1 MKKLILMIAL
11 ASLFIVMAY
20 AQESTVK
27 PQNTKNNIAT
37 PSRVAYVEGYRLVEW
52 LKQYKAAEQ
61 KDKNTSYY
69 HVGKAWGFIAGVVDA
84 SAEEIGIQDKL
95 TMKQVINIVDSF
107 LAEHIDRWHEPAADI
122 VIDALKENVVNVKAN
137 KIK

>member
-1 MKKLILMIAL
+1 MKQLILMTAL
-11 ASLFIVMAY
+11 APLLIVMAY
-20 AQESTVK
+20 AQDSTVE
-27 PQNTKNNIAT
+27 PPKNNIVNS
-37 PSRVAYVEGYRLVEW
+37 SRVAYVEGYRLAEW

-95 TMKQVINIVDSF
+95 TMKQVVNIVDSF
-107 LAEHIDRWHEPAADI
+107 LAEHIERWHEPAADL
-122 VIDALKENVVNVKAN
+122 VVDGLKENVAKTEIHE
-137 KIK
+137 IK